1 MMIVMAFVNTA
12 KMSVCRPA
20 CVALNLRGGVENVFV
35 TYNITDVHRSRS
47 KYRKR
52 EENKESGK

>member
-20 CVALNLRGGVENVFV
+20 CVALNLRGGVEYVFV
-35 TYNITDVHRSRS
+35 TYITDVHRSRS